1 MEDSSKKNNDL
12 LKKYRIINQV
22 TQEDMAKKIGVSR
35 ATLINYEKGHT
46 SIPFDII
53 EKLKLEY
60 PDSNNLFAKDKEDG
74 KHQIINNGVLDFK
87 LIFKII
93 FKDQLLFMF
102 KWMFILGFLG
112 VIGSLQ
118 LTNYYSA
125 GISLFPA
132 DNTSS
137 GTEQL
142 QSLALTAG
150 INIGRNEQNYN
161 ITDVAKSRRIAEK
174 VIANKWKNTVNGS
187 QDLIG
192 YWSFKEKGYLSKI
205 FKRSSSDESILNNAL
220 EKYFSLLSVNE
231 DRRTGLIQ
239 VNIEM
244 ESPFLAAEI
253 ANFIGSEIQIYIQK
267 QNSAQAAKEKLFISD
282 RLIVVKSELEDLED
296 SLKNFKER
304 NRGYEAS
311 AELFMKFSQKLREV
325 EAKQQVYVTLQ
336 QQLELARINEVKQT
350 PIINILDEAKSPVNK
365 SRPNR
370 LTITIL
376 CMLAGF
382 IISSSISIIKH

>member
-1 MEDSSKKNNDL
+1 MEDSVKKNSNL

-22 TQEDMAKKIGVSR
+22 TQEEMAKKIGVSR

-46 SIPFDII
+46 SIPFDVI

-60 PDSNNLFAKDKEDG
+60 PDTNNLSIEDKEEIV
-74 KHQIINNGVLDFK
+74 KPIINDGILDFK
-87 LIFKII
+87 IVFKII
-93 FKDQLLFMF
+93 FKDRLFIS
-102 KWMFILGFLG
+102 KWMLFLGFLG
-112 VIGSLQ
+112 ALTSLQ

-137 GTEQL
+137 GTDQL

-150 INIGRNEQNYN
+150 INIGRSDQNYN

-174 VIANKWKNTVNGS
+174 VIANKWENTVNGN
-187 QDLIG
+187 QNLIN
-192 YWSFKEKGYLSKI
+192 YWNFEEKGYLSKF
-205 FKRSSSDESILNNAL
+205 FKSTVSDENTLNSAL

-282 RLIVVKSELEDLED
+282 RLVVVKSELEDLED
-296 SLKNFKER
+296 NLKNFKER

-336 QQLELARINEVKQT
+336 KQLELARINEVKQT
-350 PIINILDEAKSPVNK
+350 PIINILDEAKPPVNK
-365 SRPNR
+365 SRPSR
-370 LTITIL
+370 GIIVLL
-376 CMLAGF
+376 CMFAGF
-382 IISSSISIIKH
+382 IFSLSISIIKH

>member
-1 MEDSSKKNNDL
+1 MEGSAENNNDL

-60 PDSNNLFAKDKEDG
+60 PDSNNPFKSDTEDTTRP
-74 KHQIINNGVLDFK
+74 IINSGILDFK
-87 LIFKII
+87 LLFKII
-93 FKDQLLFMF
+93 FKEQFSF
-102 KWMFILGFLG
+102 VCKWMFFLG
-112 VIGSLQ
+112 CFGVLGSLQ

-137 GTEQL
+137 GADQL

-161 ITDVAKSRRIAEK
+161 ITDVAKSRRIAER

-187 QDLIG
+187 KTLVE
-192 YWSFKEKGYLSKI
+192 YWNFEEKGYFSKI
-205 FKRSSSDESILNNAL
+205 FKNTASDESILNSAL

-253 ANFIGSEIQIYIQK
+253 ANFIGSEIQTYIQK

-296 SLKNFKER
+296 SLKNFKQR

-311 AELFMKFSQKLREV
+311 PELFMKFSQKLREV

-350 PIINILDEAKSPVNK
+350 PIINILDEAKPPVNK
-365 SRPNR
+365 SRPSR

-376 CMLAGF
+376 CMFAGF